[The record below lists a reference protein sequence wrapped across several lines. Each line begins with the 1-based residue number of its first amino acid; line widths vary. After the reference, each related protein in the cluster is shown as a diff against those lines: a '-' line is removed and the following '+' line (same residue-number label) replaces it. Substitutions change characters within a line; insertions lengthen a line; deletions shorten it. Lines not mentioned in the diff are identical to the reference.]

1 MLLLFAAPQLAR
13 AAEQLRAHTGA
24 RITGALCHI
33 EPGRRDSGAAA
44 PASAALLPCIHRTL
58 CASMHTS
65 DAAHPIHSC
74 FSVCASVAQ
83 ICLQTYLRPF
93 APFQTPFGCAGP
105 LRHTRQPVWRVSA
118 RAALRAS
125 AWHVLGQPFSATA
138 GAQERLCVACQPAG
152 AGERSQQTIISP
164 CSTHCC

>member
-44 PASAALLPCIHRTL
+44 PASAALLPCVHRTL

-105 LRHTRQPVWRVSA
+105 LRHARQPVRRVTA

-138 GAQERLCVACQPAG
+138 GAQERLCVACKPAG
-152 AGERSQQTIISP
+152 AGERSQQKIISL
-164 CSTHCC
+164 C